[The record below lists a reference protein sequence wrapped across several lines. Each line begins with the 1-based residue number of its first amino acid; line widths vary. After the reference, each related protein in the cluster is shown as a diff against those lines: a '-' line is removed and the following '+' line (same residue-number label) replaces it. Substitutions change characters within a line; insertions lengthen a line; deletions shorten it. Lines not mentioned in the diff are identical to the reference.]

1 MKALI
6 AAALML
12 GAASLAL
19 AQNSST
25 NATAADGSGSANAKH
40 KKVKHSASRVEIKT
54 TAKNMAAGIQ
64 AAEAALT
71 PEELAVAER
80 VYTGHIACELGAFV
94 DVQADAKNPG
104 YFDVSGK
111 GFKFH
116 MAPVESRTGAIRL
129 EDAKS
134 GAVWIQIANKSMLMN
149 QKLGQRMADECMGS
163 EQAIV
168 AEGLRKNPQPGLLD
182 AAPTATAA
190 K

>member
-6 AAALML
+6 ASVLLL
-12 GAASLAL
+12 GAATMAM
-19 AQNSST
+19 AQNPSSDSPT
-25 NATAADGSGSANAKH
+25 STTADAGKT
-40 KKVKHSASRVEIKT
+40 KPRKVKHSASRVEIKT

-71 PEELAVAER
+71 PEELATAEK
-80 VYTGHIACELGAFV
+80 VYTGKIACELGAFV
-94 DVQADAKNPG
+94 NVEADAKNPG
-104 YFDVSGK
+104 YFDVTGK

-129 EDAKS
+129 EDGKS

-149 QKLGQRMADECMGS
+149 QKLGQRMADECMSS

-182 AAPTATAA
+182 APATATAA